1 MPPKAH
7 ALLSASS
14 SHRWLNCP
22 PSARLCENYED
33 ISSNFAVEGTNAH
46 TLCEYR
52 LQTALGLETENPI
65 ENLTYYN
72 EEMEECARWYVDYIL
87 GIVESLKSR
96 GLDVSVL
103 IERRLDY
110 SRFVAEGFGT
120 GDCLIIAGDEMHVI
134 DYKHGKG
141 VLVEADNNSQMQL
154 YALGALEMFDS
165 NDEIK
170 TVHMTIFQPRRGN
183 IATFTLEKD
192 ELYAWAEEILKPT
205 ADLAWRG
212 EGEYSCGEWCQF
224 CKAKSDCR
232 KRAETNLELAKY
244 DFREPPLLTDE
255 EMADVLAKVD
265 PLVSWANDVKAYA
278 FSKAMEGK
286 TWTGYKLVAARSTR
300 KYADEKAVATAVINA
315 GFDPYEKKLLTITE
329 MQKLLGKEKFEEV
342 LGGLIVRPQGK
353 PTLVPESDSRPAI
366 TNAKNEFT
374 EI

>member
-1 MPPKAH
+1 MPPRDH
-7 ALLSASS
+7 AFLSASS

-22 PSARLCENYED
+22 PSARLCEHYED
-33 ISSNFAVEGTNAH
+33 KVSNFAIEGTNAH
-46 TLCEYR
+46 TLCEYYLKR
-52 LQTALGLETENPI
+52 ELGIEAENPI
-65 ENLTYYN
+65 ENLSYYN
-72 EEMEECARWYVDYIL
+72 EEMDECARFYVATIMDIVNELKAL
-87 GIVESLKSR
+87 GKH
-96 GLDVSVL
+96 VSVL
-103 IERRLDY
+103 IEQRLDY

-120 GDCLIIAGDEMHVI
+120 GDCLIIADDEMHVI

-141 VLVEADNNSQMQL
+141 VLVEADHNTQMQL

-192 ELYAWAEEILKPT
+192 ELYSWAEEVLKPT

-212 EGEYSCGEWCQF
+212 EGEYNCGEWCQF
-224 CKAKSDCR
+224 CKAKADCR
-232 KRAETNLELAKY
+232 KRAESNLELAKY

-255 EMADVLAKVD
+255 EMAEVLAKVD
-265 PLVSWANDVKAYA
+265 PLVSWVNDVKAYA
-278 FSKAMEGK
+278 FNKAMEGK

-329 MQKLLGKEKFEEV
+329 MQKLLGKEKFDEV